1 MNHAEL
7 HVMTILINFM
17 PDCDDGH
24 HVIISTKH
32 DITKDNKYYTECQW
46 LQPLSI

>member
-1 MNHAEL
+1 MNHTEL
-7 HVMTILINFM
+7 HVVTILINFM

-24 HVIISTKH
+24 HASTKH
-32 DITKDNKYYTECQW
+32 DVTKDNKYYTECEW